1 MDKKLQKEI
10 INMRA
15 LFVLTPAESK
25 RLIGKAVAELEEIK
39 RAKKNGRILIGYG
52 STNALVAEEILG
64 KEKVSKLWQREAYLS
79 GVIQRGTLCTLV
91 GTEKPPILV
100 LNRGIVEPPADTMDA
115 MLRDFG
121 RDSIF
126 IKGANCVDPEGHAGV
141 FMAHPEGGTIGWAIG
156 TILAR
161 GIRLIVPVGLE
172 KLVPSVSKAVTLCG
186 QQTFDYCQGLRVGLI
201 PLSGAKVVTEI
212 TALKILAG
220 ADAFHV
226 ASGGCSGSEGAVTL
240 VVEGEN
246 GVVEKAIHCIE
257 SVKGESPIMTRKGS
271 CTTCILRS
279 PAQPKDYKYDDHVT
293 EAERHLLRCRYQ
305 GKQEEEIP
313 PYLRTR

>member
-1 MDKKLQKEI
+1 
-10 INMRA
+10 MRA

-39 RAKKNGRILIGYG
+39 RAKKNGRILIGHG
-52 STNALVAEEILG
+52 STNVFVAEEILG

-201 PLSGAKVVTEI
+201 PL
-212 TALKILAG
+212 
-220 ADAFHV
+220 
-226 ASGGCSGSEGAVTL
+226 
-240 VVEGEN
+240 
-246 GVVEKAIHCIE
+246 
-257 SVKGESPIMTRKGS
+257 
-271 CTTCILRS
+271 
-279 PAQPKDYKYDDHVT
+279 
-293 EAERHLLRCRYQ
+293 
-305 GKQEEEIP
+305 
-313 PYLRTR
+313 